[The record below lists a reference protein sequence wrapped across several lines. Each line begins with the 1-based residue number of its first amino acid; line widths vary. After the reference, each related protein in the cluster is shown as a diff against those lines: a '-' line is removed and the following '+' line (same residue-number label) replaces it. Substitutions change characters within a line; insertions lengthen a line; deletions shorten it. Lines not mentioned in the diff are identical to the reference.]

1 MAVTVKFVNG
11 LKEIGGTFIE
21 IETEKAKCMFDF
33 GYAKGGFLDRA
44 IPLRMEF
51 AASDLALP
59 GVLPITDGIYD
70 KANAEVLGVLPYGDA
85 SLNKECFILISH
97 LHIDHIGGLGLLHP
111 QIPVYM
117 TEDSHKLYSRLAAN
131 NDVQGRA
138 HENVVGLKP
147 GEPLVVG
154 DIEVTAVE
162 TDHDIKGACGYI
174 IKSQGKTVCY
184 TGDFRF
190 HGFHPEL
197 TRGFVER
204 AKAEN
209 VDLLILEA
217 TMVSHD
223 DVDRASLEGP
233 EEEKRTEE
241 TLLVELADRAKSSP
255 GLLFAD
261 FYPRNVERTH
271 WLIETMKEC
280 GRKLV
285 LDDMTADYVNAFYP
299 EDEIYVYKETMR
311 NPNRPSSW
319 NLVTRED
326 IHACPGEYM
335 LQLEHLT
342 LYETASFK
350 DVATAFLHFDGPPLG
365 DYDPSYGKMLALLEA
380 YGIPFE
386 RLGVSGHAE
395 PYYLR
400 YLVDEINPKIYA
412 PTHSF
417 RPEQVKSSKV
427 ERRILPEEGEV
438 ITL

>member
-11 LKEIGGTFIE
+11 LKEIGGNFIE

-33 GYAKGGFLDRA
+33 GYAKGGFLDGA
-44 IPLRMEF
+44 IPLRREF

-59 GVLPITDGIYD
+59 GVLPITNGIYD
-70 KANAEVLGVLPYGDA
+70 KVNSEVLGVLPYGDT
-85 SLNKECFILISH
+85 SLSKECFILISH
-97 LHIDHIGGLGLLHP
+97 LHIDHIGGLGCLHP
-111 QIPVYM
+111 HIPVYM
-117 TEDSHKLYSRLAAN
+117 TEDSLKLYKRLSAN
-131 NDVQGRA
+131 DDVQGKA

-147 GEPLVVG
+147 GEVLTIG
-154 DIEVTAVE
+154 DIEVVAIE

-197 TRGFVER
+197 TEGFVEK

-209 VDLLILEA
+209 VDLLIMEA

-223 DVDRASLEGP
+223 DVDMPALTGP
-233 EEEKRTEE
+233 TEDIRTEE
-241 TLLVELADRAKSSP
+241 GLLVELADRAKSSP

-271 WLIETMKEC
+271 RLIETMKEC

-285 LDDMTADYVNAFYP
+285 MDDMTADYVNAFYP
-299 EDEIYVYKETMR
+299 DDEIYVYKETIK
-311 NPNRPSSW
+311 NPNRPSDW
-319 NLVTRED
+319 NLVSRED
-326 IHACPGEYM
+326 ILACPGEYM
-335 LQLEHLT
+335 LQLEHHT

-365 DYDPSYGKMLALLEA
+365 DYDPAYGKMLALLEA

-400 YLVDEINPKIYA
+400 YVIEEINPKIYA
-412 PTHSF
+412 PIHSF
-417 RPEQVKSSKV
+417 RPEQVKSDKSGK
-427 ERRILPEEGEV
+427 RILPEEGEV